1 MDYGEVLRRAWQIT
15 WKYKGLWVL
24 GILSSCSGG
33 GGGGGGGA
41 NSQASGFRGYQ
52 SGGREF
58 PQLQHFFNSIAPE
71 TWIIIAIVALLVI
84 LVIGL
89 ALLVLGVIGDGGLIG
104 AFNVADSGG
113 ETSLGQA
120 FRMGSTYFWKLL
132 GVRILFWVAGLVVGL
147 IVAVPLIL
155 LVVATFGI
163 GLLCLI
169 PLGIVLIPVA
179 LVVGVIVS
187 VYTMLTQIALV
198 IENLG
203 VFDAFRR
210 AWDVLKANLGPIF
223 VMGLI
228 VIIGSWLI
236 GLILAAPL
244 IAIVLPVGFALAF
257 GTQSTANSGLILAG
271 LCLVVY
277 IPVLI
282 VLNGILRTYVTG
294 VWTLTYRRIT
304 NRPGVMPVEVPPP
317 NVVAP

>member
-24 GILSSCSGG
+24 GILSNCSGG

-41 NSQASGFRGYQ
+41 NTQASGFRGYKT
-52 SGGREF
+52 GGQGF

-71 TWIIIAIVALLVI
+71 TWVVIAIVAVLLI
-84 LVIGL
+84 LVVGL

-113 ETSLGQA
+113 ETGLGQA

-132 GVRILFWVAGLVVGL
+132 GVRILFWILALVAGLVL
-147 IVAVPLIL
+147 AAAAI
-155 LVVATFGI
+155 LVVIGTLGI
-163 GLLCLI
+163 GLLCLV
-169 PLGIVLIPVA
+169 PLLFLLIPA
-179 LVVGVIVS
+179 GLIIGVYV
-187 VYTMLTQIALV
+187 MLTQIALV

-210 AWDVLKANLGPIF
+210 AWEVLKANLGAII

-228 VIIGSWLI
+228 VIVGSWVI
-236 GLILAAPL
+236 GLILAVPL

-257 GTQSTANSGLILAG
+257 ATERAANSGLIFAG

-277 IPVLI
+277 VPVLI

-294 VWTLTYRRIT
+294 VWTLTYRRLT
-304 NRPGVMPVEVPPP
+304 QRPGVMPEVVPPP
-317 NVVAP
+317 AAAAS

>member
-41 NSQASGFRGYQ
+41 NTQASGFRGYKT
-52 SGGREF
+52 GGQEF
-58 PQLQHFFNSIAPE
+58 PQLQHFINSIAPE
-71 TWIIIAIVALLVI
+71 TWIILAIVAVLLI

-113 ETSLGQA
+113 ETGLGQA

-132 GVRILFWVAGLVVGL
+132 GVRILFWILTMVVGFV
-147 IVAVPLIL
+147 VAIAVIL
-155 LVVATFGI
+155 LVIGTLGI

-169 PLGIVLIPVA
+169 PLAIVLIPVG
-179 LVVGVIVS
+179 LIVGVYV
-187 VYTMLTQIALV
+187 MLTQIALV

-210 AWDVLKANLGPIF
+210 AWEVLKANLGAII

-228 VIIGSWLI
+228 VIVGSWLI

-244 IAIVLPVGFALAF
+244 IAIILPVGFALAF

-277 IPVLI
+277 VPVLI

-294 VWTLTYRRIT
+294 VWTLTYRRLT
-304 NRPGVMPVEVPPP
+304 QRPGVMPEVVPPST
-317 NVVAP
+317 AAAS

>member
-33 GGGGGGGA
+33 GGGGSGGSGA
-41 NSQASGFRGYQ
+41 NTQAGFRGYE
-52 SGGREF
+52 GGGQEF
-58 PQLQHFFNSIAPE
+58 PQLQRLLNSISPE
-71 TWIIIAIVALLVI
+71 TWIIIAIVAISLI

-104 AFNVADSGG
+104 GFNVADSGG

-120 FRMGSTYFWKLL
+120 FRMGMTYFWKLL
-132 GVRILFWVAGLVVGL
+132 GVRILFWILG
-147 IVAVPLIL
+147 VAVGVLGAIAVIL
-155 LVVATFGI
+155 VAIGTFGI
-163 GLLCLI
+163 GLLCLL
-169 PLGIVLIPVA
+169 PLICLLIPIG
-179 LVVGVIVS
+179 LIVGVYV
-187 VYTMLTQIALV
+187 MLTQIALV

-210 AWDVLKANLGPIF
+210 SWEVLKANLGTVI
-223 VMGLI
+223 VMGVI
-228 VIIGSWLI
+228 VIVGSWLV
-236 GLILAAPL
+236 GLILAVPL
-244 IAIVLPVGFALAF
+244 IAIILPVGFALAF

-277 IPVLI
+277 VPVLI

-304 NRPGVMPVEVPPP
+304 QRPGVVSVEVPPP
-317 NVVAP
+317 IVAAG

>member
-52 SGGREF
+52 SGGQEF
-58 PQLQHFFNSIAPE
+58 PQFQRFLNSIPPE
-71 TWIIIAIVALLVI
+71 TWIIIAIVAVLLI

-113 ETSLGQA
+113 ETGLGQA

-132 GVRILFWVAGLVVGL
+132 GVRVLFWILGIAVGFVVA
-147 IVAVPLIL
+147 IAVIL
-155 LVVATFGI
+155 LVIGTLGI

-169 PLGIVLIPVA
+169 PLAIVLIPVG
-179 LVVGVIVS
+179 LIVGVYV
-187 VYTMLTQIALV
+187 MLTQIALV

-210 AWDVLKANLGPIF
+210 AWEVLKANLGTII

-228 VIIGSWLI
+228 VIVGSWLV
-236 GLILAAPL
+236 GLILAVPL

-257 GTQSTANSGLILAG
+257 GTQTTANSGLIFAG

-277 IPVLI
+277 LPVLI

-304 NRPGVMPVEVPPP
+304 QRPGVAPVVVPPP
-317 NVVAP
+317 AAVTS